1 MSIRRPFARGY
12 RAFALTIALLT
23 SALPAGTARAGLVTT
38 EQVIHESTA
47 ASDRERVLTVLM
59 RDDVRQQL
67 EALGVDRDEAIA
79 RVTTLSDE
87 EVRQIAARLDQLP
100 AGQGFLAGVALT
112 AGVVFIV
119 LIITDL
125 LGVTNVLAVINPIR

>member
-1 MSIRRPFARGY
+1 
-12 RAFALTIALLT
+12 LTIALVT
-23 SALPAGTARAGLVTT
+23 STLPAGTARAGLVTT
-38 EQVIHESTA
+38 ERMIHEWTA

-125 LGVTNVLAVINPIR
+125 LGVTNVFAVINPIR

>member
-1 MSIRRPFARGY
+1 
-12 RAFALTIALLT
+12 
-23 SALPAGTARAGLVTT
+23 
-38 EQVIHESTA
+38 
-47 ASDRERVLTVLM
+47 M

-125 LGVTNVLAVINPIR
+125 LGVTNVFAVINPIR